1 MIEGTF
7 NKIIIVA
14 ETELSIFLLKIFFD
28 FKNKKI
34 IDVND
39 NYQR

>member
-7 NKIIIVA
+7 NKIIIIA
-14 ETELSIFLLKIFFD
+14 ETELSIFLLKFFLTL
-28 FKNKKI
+28 KIKKI